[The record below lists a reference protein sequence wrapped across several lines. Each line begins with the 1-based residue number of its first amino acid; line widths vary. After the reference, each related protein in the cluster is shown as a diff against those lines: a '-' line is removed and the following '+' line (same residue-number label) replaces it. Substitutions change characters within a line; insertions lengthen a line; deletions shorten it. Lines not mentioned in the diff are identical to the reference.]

1 VVRPARPEVRDL
13 LIERAAGMLSRREA
27 ISLRKLVNGT
37 GLSTMA
43 VYTYFDGMPGL
54 LGAVRQE
61 GFIRLAAGL
70 AELATTDDPVSDL
83 AAVCAAYAR
92 SARRSPDLYALMF
105 DGSLPLP
112 DEQAADATL
121 GRLVDAIGRCVDARR
136 FAEETDAVILAN
148 EIWMFGHGACMLFVT
163 GVTTFEQIEPVV
175 LSGLGRLYAAAGDD
189 AARAGRSLAAGWARG
204 LERSDEPIP

>member
-1 VVRPARPEVRDL
+1 MVRPARPEIREL
-13 LIERAAGMLSRREA
+13 LIERTAAMLARRET
-27 ISLRKLVNGT
+27 ISLRKLVSGT

-61 GFIRLAAGL
+61 GFVRLAAGL
-70 AELATTDDPVSDL
+70 ASLARSEDAVGDL
-83 AAVCAAYAR
+83 AAVGAAYAAA
-92 SARRSPDLYALMF
+92 ARRSPELYALMF

-121 GRLVDAIGRCVDARR
+121 GQLVSAVQRCVDEGR
-136 FAEETDAVILAN
+136 FSTETDSMSLAN

-163 GVTTFEQIEPVV
+163 GVMPFEAVEPVMR
-175 LSGLGRLYAAAGDD
+175 SGLVRLYTGAGDD
-189 AARAGRSLAAGWARG
+189 PERAQGSVAEGW
-204 LERSDEPIP
+204 ERDLSSG